1 MTTLLSREKWSSVEG
16 LHQCAWFAVGMFVY
30 GLTVYRLTE
39 DPLIDSNQDVIVLV
53 VDEEINFFASWTNW
67 TAKYGINY

>member
-1 MTTLLSREKWSSVEG
+1 M
-16 LHQCAWFAVGMFVY
+16 
-30 GLTVYRLTE
+30 E

-67 TAKYGINY
+67 TAKYGIYY

>member
-1 MTTLLSREKWSSVEG
+1 MTTLLSREKWSSVES
-16 LHQCAWFAVGMFVY
+16 LHQYGWFAVGMFVY

-39 DPLIDSNQDVIVLV
+39 KPLIDSNQDVIVLV